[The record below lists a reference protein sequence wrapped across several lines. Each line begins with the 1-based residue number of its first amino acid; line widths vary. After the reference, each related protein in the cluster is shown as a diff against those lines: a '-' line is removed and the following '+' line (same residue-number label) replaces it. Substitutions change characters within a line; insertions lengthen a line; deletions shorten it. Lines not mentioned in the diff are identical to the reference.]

1 MPPFSK
7 VEASKKH
14 LLHET
19 MQVALFLFFFFVK
32 LQRSQWQKSGL
43 KDISLRQT
51 PHLLLFRCK

>member
-19 MQVALFLFFFFVK
+19 MQVALFFFFCEITKKPVAEIWSEGYQFAPDSPFVI
-32 LQRSQWQKSGL
+32 
-43 KDISLRQT
+43 ISL
-51 PHLLLFRCK
+51 